1 MFDAEGSHEGDAC
14 PECGDE
20 GTIRWRFEEGFDEIE
35 CPACGFRSEADEI
48 AALRDE
54 AGDLLLRDD
63 DAPPP
68 PPGRPLR
75 A

>member
-1 MFDAEGSHEGDAC
+1 MYDAEGHHEGDAC

-20 GTIRWRFEEGFDEIE
+20 GTIRWRFEEGFEELE
-35 CPACGFRSEADEI
+35 CRQCGYRSDGPEI
-48 AALRDE
+48 ADWTRRS
-54 AGDLLLRDD
+54 GDVLVKD

-68 PPGRPLR
+68 PPGRPMR